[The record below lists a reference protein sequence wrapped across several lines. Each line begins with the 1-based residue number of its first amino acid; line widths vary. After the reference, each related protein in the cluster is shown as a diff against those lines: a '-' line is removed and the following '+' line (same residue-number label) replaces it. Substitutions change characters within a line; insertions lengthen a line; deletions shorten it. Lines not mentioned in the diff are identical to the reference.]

1 MDYLLEIP
9 GMGSWKQILPGR
21 AAGEERVQLFH
32 KDCGIQLGELAAK
45 DKNGSWVTALARVG
59 S

>member
-45 DKNGSWVTALARVG
+45 DKNGS
-59 S
+59 